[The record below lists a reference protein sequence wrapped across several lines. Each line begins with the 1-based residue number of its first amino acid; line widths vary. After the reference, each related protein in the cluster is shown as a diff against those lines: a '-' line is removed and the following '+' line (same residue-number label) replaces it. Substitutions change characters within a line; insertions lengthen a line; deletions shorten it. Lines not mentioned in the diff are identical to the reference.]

1 MRRRT
6 FLVGIAA
13 ALGVGLEQTPEDA
26 MAETFKQVTLRVE
39 GMT

>member
-13 ALGVGLEQTPEDA
+13 VLGWGRTAEDA
-26 MAETFKQVTLRVE
+26 MAETLKRVTLRVE

>member
-13 ALGVGLEQTPEDA
+13 ALGCGRTAEDA
-26 MAETFKQVTLRVE
+26 MAETLKRVTLRVE

>member
-13 ALGVGLEQTPEDA
+13 ALGWRPTVDDA
-26 MAETFKQVTLRVE
+26 KGETLKRVTLRVE

>member
-6 FLVGIAA
+6 FLVGVAV
-13 ALGVGLEQTPEDA
+13 ALGLGRTAEEA
-26 MAETFKQVTLRVE
+26 MAETLKRVTLRVE